1 MVFFLYLLTKLGI
14 KMDLKESNLRRR
26 KIRMKTLFCLLMV
39 GIMFIGLPG
48 TVIAQGEAAVPFLLL
63 APDSRAGGIGES
75 GTGLADNSAAIFW
88 NPAGIAF
95 LTGTEVSIT
104 HSNWLPQFNL
114 DLFYDYLTFR
124 SYIEDIGGSVT
135 GSVTYMNFG
144 EFVRTGETDPT
155 PLGTFRSFDAALT
168 AGYATK
174 LGTDWGFGLNFRL
187 IHSRLSDESVGQ
199 EQGSGVATSISFDLG
214 AMWRPEQL
222 NIFGADFGNRLSIGA
237 NLSNLGPKIYY
248 IDQAQAD
255 PIPTNFRLGF
265 AFDLVNDEFNSL
277 IYTLDFSKL
286 LVSKVTRVV
295 IDGGDT
301 TTVSESDEWYEGVFT
316 SWGDNTFSEE
326 LRDIVTSMGF
336 EYWYGTPG
344 DFLFAMRT
352 GFFYEDPSYGNRKF
366 VTFGA
371 GIRYDIY
378 GFDFSYITTSVF
390 EGGENHPLSDTLR
403 FTVLIGWGAV
413 ADQVRGFPRG
423 I

>member
-1 MVFFLYLLTKLGI
+1 MMISMLFVVFARVSY
-14 KMDLKESNLRRR
+14 
-26 KIRMKTLFCLLMV
+26 
-39 GIMFIGLPG
+39 
-48 TVIAQGEAAVPFLLL
+48 AQGEAAVPFLLL

-75 GTGLADNSAAIFW
+75 GSGLADNSAAIFW

-95 LTGTEVSIT
+95 LSGTEVSIT

-114 DLFYDYLTFR
+114 DLFYDYLTYR
-124 SYIEDIGGSVT
+124 QYIEDISGSIT
-135 GSVTYMNFG
+135 ASITYMNFG
-144 EFVRTGETDPT
+144 EFVRTGEADPT
-155 PLGTFRSFDAALT
+155 PIGTFRSFDAALT
-168 AGYATK
+168 LGYATK
-174 LGTDWGFGLNFRL
+174 LSNDWGIGFNFRL
-187 IHSRLSDESVGQ
+187 IHSRLSDQSVGE
-199 EQGSGVATSISFDLG
+199 EQGTGVATSVSFDIAG
-214 AMWRPEQL
+214 MWRPEKFVL
-222 NIFGADFGNRLSIGA
+222 PLIDEDIGGKFSLGM

-248 IDQAQAD
+248 IDKAQAD

-265 AFDLVNDEFNSL
+265 AYKVIDDEFNSL

-286 LVSKVTRVV
+286 LVSRDST
-295 IDGGDT
+295 G
-301 TTVSESDEWYEGVFT
+301 SDEFYTGIIT
-316 SWGDNTFSEE
+316 SWGDNTISEE
-326 LRDIVTSMGF
+326 LREIVTSMGL

-344 DFLFAMRT
+344 DFLFALRA
-352 GFFYEDPSYGNRKF
+352 GFFYEDPDYGNRKF

-413 ADQVRGFPRG
+413 PESTRGLPRG

>member
-1 MVFFLYLLTKLGI
+1 MKALKRIIMLIMLTTTF
-14 KMDLKESNLRRR
+14 SN
-26 KIRMKTLFCLLMV
+26 ITL
-39 GIMFIGLPG
+39 
-48 TVIAQGEAAVPFLLL
+48 AQGEAAVPFLLL

-95 LTGTEVSIT
+95 QSGTEISIT
-104 HSNWLPQFNL
+104 HSNWLPQFKL

-124 SYIEDIGGSVT
+124 QYIEDIDGSIT
-135 GSVTYMNFG
+135 ASITYMNFG

-168 AGYATK
+168 LGYATK
-174 LGTDWGFGLNFRL
+174 VSQDWGLGFNFRL
-187 IHSRLSDESVGQ
+187 IHSRLSNVSVGQ
-199 EQGSGVATSISFDLG
+199 EKGKGVATSVSFDIG
-214 AMWRPEQL
+214 GMWRPKTL
-222 NIFGADFGNRLSIGA
+222 YIPFTDIDIGNQLSIGM

-248 IDQAQAD
+248 IDKAQAD

-265 AFDLVNDEFNSL
+265 AYRIFSDEFNSL
-277 IYTLDFSKL
+277 TYTLDFSKL
-286 LVSKVTRVV
+286 LVSRDSASSK
-295 IDGGDT
+295 
-301 TTVSESDEWYEGVFT
+301 EFYEALLTAWADKPFK
-316 SWGDNTFSEE
+316 EE
-326 LRDIVTSMGF
+326 LRDIVTSMGL

-344 DFLFAMRT
+344 DFLFALRS
-352 GFFYEDPSYGNRKF
+352 GFFYEDPNYGNRKF

-390 EGGENHPLSDTLR
+390 KNGENHPLSDTLR

-413 ADQVRGFPRG
+413 PESTRGLPRG

>member
-1 MVFFLYLLTKLGI
+1 MKIVLRLMMISMLFGVFAKVSY
-14 KMDLKESNLRRR
+14 
-26 KIRMKTLFCLLMV
+26 
-39 GIMFIGLPG
+39 
-48 TVIAQGEAAVPFLLL
+48 AQGEAAVPFLLL

-95 LTGTEVSIT
+95 LSGTEVSIT

-114 DLFYDYLTFR
+114 DLFYDYLTYR
-124 SYIEDIGGSVT
+124 QYIEDISGSIT
-135 GSVTYMNFG
+135 ASITYMNFG
-144 EFVRTGETDPT
+144 EFVRTAEDSPDPI
-155 PLGTFRSFDAALT
+155 GTFRSFDAALT
-168 AGYATK
+168 LGYATK
-174 LGTDWGFGLNFRL
+174 LSNDWGLGFNFRIIL
-187 IHSRLSDESVGQ
+187 SRLSDQSVGE
-199 EQGSGVATSISFDLG
+199 EQGSGVATSVSFDI
-214 AMWRPEQL
+214 ASMWRPEKFVL
-222 NIFGADFGNRLSIGA
+222 PLVDEDIGGKFSIGF

-248 IDQAQAD
+248 IDKAQAD

-265 AFDLVNDEFNSL
+265 AYKVIDDEFNSL

-286 LVSKVTRVV
+286 LVSRDST
-295 IDGGDT
+295 G
-301 TTVSESDEWYEGVFT
+301 SDEFYQAII
-316 SWGDNTFSEE
+316 SAWGDESFSNE
-326 LRDIVTSMGF
+326 LRDVVTSMGL

-344 DFLFAMRT
+344 DFLFALRA
-352 GFFYEDPSYGNRKF
+352 GFFYEDPGYGNRKF
-366 VTFGA
+366 ATFGA

-413 ADQVRGFPRG
+413 PESTRGLPRG

>member
-1 MVFFLYLLTKLGI
+1 MKAVARYLMLVLIATNF
-14 KMDLKESNLRRR
+14 S
-26 KIRMKTLFCLLMV
+26 LF
-39 GIMFIGLPG
+39 
-48 TVIAQGEAAVPFLLL
+48 AQGEAAVPFLLL
-63 APDSRAGGIGES
+63 APDSRAGGVGES

-95 LTGTEVSIT
+95 QTGTEISIT
-104 HSNWLPQFNL
+104 HSNWLPQFKL

-124 SYIEDIGGSVT
+124 HYIEELDGSIT
-135 GSVTYMNFG
+135 ASVTYMNFG

-168 AGYATK
+168 LGYATK
-174 LGTDWGFGLNFRL
+174 VHQDWGLGFNFRL
-187 IHSRLSDESVGQ
+187 IHSRLSDFSVGQ
-199 EQGSGVATSISFDLG
+199 EKGKGVATSVSFDIG
-214 AMWRPEQL
+214 TMWRPLSLKIPFTDIDIGGQL
-222 NIFGADFGNRLSIGA
+222 SVGM

-248 IDQAQAD
+248 IDKAQAD

-265 AFDLVNDEFNSL
+265 AYRIFGDEFNSL
-277 IYTLDFSKL
+277 TYTLDFSKL
-286 LVSKVTRVV
+286 LVSRDSTGSK
-295 IDGGDT
+295 
-301 TTVSESDEWYEGVFT
+301 EFYEAIFT
-316 SWGDNTFSEE
+316 AWGDKPFREE
-326 LRDIVTSMGF
+326 LRDIVTSMGL

-344 DFLFAMRT
+344 DFLFALRS

-390 EGGENHPLSDTLR
+390 KDGENHPLSDTLR

-413 ADQVRGFPRG
+413 PESTRGLPRG

>member
-1 MVFFLYLLTKLGI
+1 MKALTRFIMLI
-14 KMDLKESNLRRR
+14 
-26 KIRMKTLFCLLMV
+26 LFVLTFSV
-39 GIMFIGLPG
+39 NIFS
-48 TVIAQGEAAVPFLLL
+48 QGEAAVPFLLL
-63 APDSRAGGIGES
+63 APDSRAGGVGES

-95 LTGTEVSIT
+95 QTGTEISIT
-104 HSNWLPQFNL
+104 HSNWLPQFKL

-124 SYIEDIGGSVT
+124 QYIEELDGSVT
-135 GSVTYMNFG
+135 ASITYMNFG

-168 AGYATK
+168 LGYATK
-174 LGTDWGFGLNFRL
+174 IHQDWGLGFNFRL
-187 IHSRLSDESVGQ
+187 IHSRLSDVSVG
-199 EQGSGVATSISFDLG
+199 EEKGKGVATSVSFDIG
-214 AMWRPEQL
+214 AMWRPKTLYIPFTDIDIGEQ
-222 NIFGADFGNRLSIGA
+222 LSIGM

-248 IDQAQAD
+248 IDKAQAD

-265 AFDLVNDEFNSL
+265 AYRIFSDEFNSL
-277 IYTLDFSKL
+277 TYTLDFSKL
-286 LVSKVTRVV
+286 LVSRDSTGSK
-295 IDGGDT
+295 
-301 TTVSESDEWYEGVFT
+301 EFYEALFT
-316 SWGDNTFSEE
+316 AWGDKPFKEE
-326 LRDIVTSMGF
+326 LRDIVTSMGL

-344 DFLFAMRT
+344 DFLFALRS

-366 VTFGA
+366 ITFGA

-390 EGGENHPLSDTLR
+390 KNGENHPLSDTLR

-413 ADQVRGFPRG
+413 PESTRGLPRG